1 LQSQPA
7 ELAGARPDGGF
18 GSTLFLTFQSFI
30 ASIPA
35 GVFSRFPKESSDAF
49 QSAARAENPA

>member
-1 LQSQPA
+1 MQPA
-7 ELAGARPDGGF
+7 LLAGKRPDGGF

-49 QSAARAENPA
+49 QSATRAENPA